1 MSYKSCPVAH
11 WFLPLG
17 TACQTLGLALMVG
30 GMLALG
36 AFTAPIVFA
45 GLSRELAAP
54 LMARIFTR
62 FDSVLLI
69 ALTLTLLGEALRVSS
84 RILPVK
90 SKLNGFRWLLLVLLT
105 TGLLFST
112 QSLNPQIERLNRTG
126 VHRNPETPAGREF
139 DGLHR
144 CSETVY
150 KLELLA
156 ALLLLLVNPFLKPLP
171 TISILQ
177 KDH

>member
-11 WFLPLG
+11 WFLSFG
-17 TACQTLGLALMVG
+17 SACQTLGLALMVG

-45 GLSRELAAP
+45 GLSKELAAT

-69 ALTLTLLGEALRVSS
+69 ALALTLLGEVLRVSAGV
-84 RILPVK
+84 LPVK
-90 SKLNGFRWLLLVLLT
+90 SKLNGFRWLLLILLT

-112 QSLNPQIERLNRTG
+112 QSLNPQIARLNRAG
-126 VHRNPETPAGREF
+126 VHRGSETPAGREF

-144 CSETVY
+144 HSETVY
-150 KLELLA
+150 KLELMA

-171 TISILQ
+171 TLSILQ
-177 KDH
+177 KDY

>member
-1 MSYKSCPVAH
+1 MSYKSCPVVH

-30 GMLALG
+30 GMLTLG
-36 AFTAPIVFA
+36 AFTAPVVFA

-62 FDSVLLI
+62 FDAVLLI
-69 ALTLTLLGEALRVSS
+69 ALALTLLGEVLRVSAGV
-84 RILPVK
+84 LPAK
-90 SKLNGFRWLLLVLLT
+90 SKLNGFRWLLLILLT

-112 QSLNPQIERLNRTG
+112 QSLNPQIERLNRAG
-126 VHRNPETPAGREF
+126 VYRNPETPAGREF

-144 CSETVY
+144 RSETVY
-150 KLELLA
+150 KLNMLV
-156 ALLLLLVNPFLKPLP
+156 ALLLLLINPFLKPLP
-171 TISILQ
+171 TLSILQ